1 MPDFS
6 LLRDPSRPVSQSHR
20 VTDVMADRAAK
31 SEPTLSFEFFPPKD
45 EDGAASLW
53 RSYDKLL
60 EVAPDFVSVTYG
72 AGGSNRETSLA
83 VVDRM
88 AKDVLTVGHLTCVGA
103 SRDSTREVI
112 SRFEAAGVRSI
123 LALRGDSPRDNPNAL
138 AEGELKTALQL
149 VELVANETSLEVGV
163 AAFPEKHPESPD
175 FAHDAKVLNLK
186 QQAGAS
192 YAITQLFFTVDAYV
206 DLVETS
212 KAAGATLPIV
222 PGLMPI
228 GNAERIVRMAQMSG
242 AKLPVELLK
251 KFESADEA
259 QARVIG
265 MDYSIKLATDLIA
278 AGAPGLHIYTLNL
291 AKAAIEVA
299 RGAGLCH

>member
-1 MPDFS
+1 
-6 LLRDPSRPVSQSHR
+6 
-20 VTDVMADRAAK
+20 MADRAAK

>member
-1 MPDFS
+1 
-6 LLRDPSRPVSQSHR
+6 
-20 VTDVMADRAAK
+20 MADRAAK

-206 DLVETS
+206 ELVEMHNH
-212 KAAGATLPIV
+212 L
-222 PGLMPI
+222 
-228 GNAERIVRMAQMSG
+228 
-242 AKLPVELLK
+242 
-251 KFESADEA
+251 F
-259 QARVIG
+259 
-265 MDYSIKLATDLIA
+265 Y
-278 AGAPGLHIYTLNL
+278 
-291 AKAAIEVA
+291 
-299 RGAGLCH
+299 